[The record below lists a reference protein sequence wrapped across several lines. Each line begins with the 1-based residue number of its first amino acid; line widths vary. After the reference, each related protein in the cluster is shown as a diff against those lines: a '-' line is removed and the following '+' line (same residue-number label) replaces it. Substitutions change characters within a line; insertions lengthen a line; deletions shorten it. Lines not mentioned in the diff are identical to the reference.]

1 MRALSGPTLAEV
13 SIALLLN
20 DRVMLI
26 FLHGVLV
33 TLLLMA
39 LFGTVVA
46 RWRKA
51 RGAVTLTVTRGAS
64 SMTILYVT
72 YGVGTVAL
80 TLAVQVAQTALGYKV
95 AIITFDYIALSYLF
109 FFNSWFR
116 NLLLHL
122 LGRVYED

>member
-1 MRALSGPTLAEV
+1 
-13 SIALLLN
+13 
-20 DRVMLI
+20 MLI

>member
-1 MRALSGPTLAEV
+1 MPTLAEV
-13 SIALLLN
+13 SIGLLLI
-20 DRVMLI
+20 DRIMLMVV
-26 FLHGVLV
+26 HAVLV

-39 LFGTVVA
+39 LFGTVLA

-51 RGAVTLTVTRGAS
+51 RGAVTLTVARGTT

-72 YGVGTVAL
+72 YSVGTVAL

-116 NLLLHL
+116 NLLLRL